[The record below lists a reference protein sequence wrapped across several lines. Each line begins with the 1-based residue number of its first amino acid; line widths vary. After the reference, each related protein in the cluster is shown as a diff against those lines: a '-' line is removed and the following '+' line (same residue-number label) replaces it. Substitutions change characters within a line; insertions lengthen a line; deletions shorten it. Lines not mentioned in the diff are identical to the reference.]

1 VRGILYGDASQL
13 WMQIIDCV
21 VLSVF
26 GFVMAYVWFKVS
38 NLITPIRVS
47 AETELAGLDIPEM
60 GVHGY
65 PDFVLVKEEKPVA
78 AE

>member
-1 VRGILYGDASQL
+1 
-13 WMQIIDCV
+13 MQAIDCV
-21 VLSVF
+21 TVAVF
-26 GFVMAYVWFKVS
+26 GFVMAYVWFKIS

-65 PDFVLVKEEKPVA
+65 PDFVLVPEKPA
-78 AE
+78 A